1 MLNWYLFF
9 VGNCYWGIGFD
20 LFIFRSDLDMI
31 FFDIVN
37 VVLIRL
43 VMRVLKYYLRDYWF
57 SIKFLELKL

>member
-1 MLNWYLFF
+1 
-9 VGNCYWGIGFD
+9 
-20 LFIFRSDLDMI
+20 MI